1 MDSNSDNLAQTN
13 MTRNTSLT
21 SLESGFVSLNE
32 LKTKEQMAV
41 EIDSISNKIEEKKK
55 EVLDQLSFINQ
66 QQQRVSYLTIQNLLV
81 GNISNFS
88 LYTNYDSILLLFC
101 QLLV

>member
-55 EVLDQLSFINQ
+55 
-66 QQQRVSYLTIQNLLV
+66 
-81 GNISNFS
+81 GFS
-88 LYTNYDSILLLFC
+88 LIIRFLK
-101 QLLV
+101 